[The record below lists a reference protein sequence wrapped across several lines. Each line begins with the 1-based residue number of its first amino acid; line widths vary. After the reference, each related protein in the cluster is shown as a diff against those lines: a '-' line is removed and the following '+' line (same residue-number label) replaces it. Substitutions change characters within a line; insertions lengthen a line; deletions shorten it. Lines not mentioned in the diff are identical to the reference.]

1 MLCTLKHLKIPFF
14 KTNYC
19 DFVTLCHG
27 FCISYDLA
35 HVLSN
40 FQLLTVS
47 RTPRQT
53 YKYCN
58 FLAFCATPFFNLLGK
73 DLRECLLPNFKIF
86 RSLGRIH
93 TNRFINLLL

>member
-1 MLCTLKHLKIPFF
+1 MSR
-14 KTNYC
+14 
-19 DFVTLCHG
+19 

-58 FLAFCATPFFNLLGK
+58 LLASCATPLRSLLGK
-73 DLRECLLPNFKIF
+73 DLHECLLPNFKIF
-86 RSLGRIH
+86 RFLGRIH

>member
-1 MLCTLKHLKIPFF
+1 MSCTLKHLKIPFF
-14 KTNYC
+14 ETYYC

-53 YKYCN
+53 YKYCK
-58 FLAFCATPFFNLLGK
+58 FPPSGATAATISFELT
-73 DLRECLLPNFKIF
+73 
-86 RSLGRIH
+86 SL
-93 TNRFINLLL
+93 